1 MVAGA
6 GVVPLPLPTAIL
18 HAVSALPVSAF
29 PAAVSALPVSALAA
43 AVSTLAAVPALVV
56 ASVLLVRALVARLV
70 FLNKKEYG

>member
-18 HAVSALPVSAF
+18 PAVSALPVSAF

-70 FLNKKEYG
+70 FLNKQEYG